1 MIFKLVISFVSA
13 IDSPFASLSKRKQLE
28 SDLPVQ
34 DLQDD
39 ICKFISWANKEGGD
53 LSEKNKKIL
62 ESLKMKYSNQLGKC
76 YGELCDP
83 ECSKPLNTSKN
94 CLSLAC
100 KDSKK
105 SAFEIP
111 EIVKEFKKE
120 PYQINEESVKKRP
133 KSDIVVATSTPDG
146 MSSDSIDPCNP
157 EASGCENETK
167 TNIDDAKIE
176 VISQNPVNNSAL
188 QPNQFFMY
196 QQSNQSIP
204 NENIIPVNRDVNF
217 FVMQPNTLEIP
228 KPPSIRRITVKQHF
242 TPVQNNVS
250 TPPVQIYPQLL
261 NPNICQSKPGG
272 CKPLEY
278 NVIRPPIQGYPGLV
292 NSIPCLPRS
301 NSTKPPRFIKASELI
316 KQKLIKNSTNKTKK
330 FVTSHIK
337 VPLPSSDRN
346 ARVVRA
352 KIIQPL
358 TVTQT
363 VVKQEPPVVI
373 TNTVMRTII
382 KQMPPI
388 QIIRTIA
395 TPVPVRI
402 PTAPVIQT
410 VFKNIPQIFT
420 TSIFIP
426 TVQKSTVLVTQYVPA
441 DVSFSKTFTFHPAGG
456 TKVQFRAKRPYR
468 KDSSCLISDIQN
480 RENLQ
485 RPECP
490 LQENIQTEND
500 KIVKSQV
507 AVKQSN
513 CSTSKILSTAS
524 INSISSVVTVTKTL
538 DIQSDYIDKLIDST
552 VNTSSHQK
560 TVTMTITPDES
571 SFVKYVTSTVI
582 LQQIRQQDT
591 STEPSVIDRTKDWR
605 KRNISTKSKLR
616 YSTDKEELDSSNEI
630 KQDYNIIPPKQTKFK
645 KKGKDNIFI
654 RHDQLKEPGITYYK
668 DKNKQLK
675 PEYSDDGEIQ
685 DSRQKSIKTKR
696 LTVFKEIGIGD
707 RTIKLDPQDLRN
719 EKNLQKIIASQLD
732 NHLKNTKIDNDSLP
746 ISVKGLNSYRR
757 SNSVSSSTIA
767 SDTFEN
773 EQDNYPEYST
783 VRRNS
788 QVKSLNPQSENLEEL
803 IAKFKEL
810 ADLYLKNTPSKSIFN
825 DISSVK
831 NSKFSVKSKLK
842 SPTYTKSS
850 SVNIA
855 SIKSI
860 EDVNEIKILIPE
872 LERNLKEE
880 SLKNRI
886 LMEKVLE
893 KLEIQEQKSQLEH
906 NTFTTTTDP
915 SQTAY
920 IQPLPIVTT
929 SSSQT
934 TFPEKYDI
942 EKSIAVYSK
951 QAVPV
956 KNINTIQ
963 NEVLSTLTSTTTV
976 TVINKNI
983 CLDKDRRAFCVSSS
997 SPIPKKTILI
1007 TRSLSPI
1014 SSDQSLKTSHSSP
1027 LEQLMDL
1034 ISNRQDKSYLFEFL
1048 RRNKQQEVNKKVVSE
1063 KDNTINNQDLRN
1075 KLIQELLVFI
1085 NKDSRN
1091 EEDILNILKL
1101 IKIVKEQSNSNKTLE
1116 SSNRAKQQAKSE
1128 EPIDSDSVEG
1138 GDSTDN
1144 FDTKKENLESSKHS
1158 IESISQSSKGIEGTS
1173 KDIKSAKKTIT
1184 HWNTITISKTSWDIP
1199 STTTQWVTTTITS
1212 SLPSSSTSKTLKAK
1226 KPKKVREVITI
1237 LSDENETLLGD
1248 RQAKSFSFNESQMKS
1263 IENTSSKNVVL
1274 SSIQTSH
1281 RSEQKD
1287 SNEIPDF
1294 IFSRNK
1300 PKQSSVIQETYL
1312 DAVLDSKSNYV
1323 STSTLNPFKALFSKS
1338 STVSMK
1344 VEPKKSTDVNSIHS
1358 KKSFKSIQIPSPIY
1372 SKKPQSLSAST
1383 VSIQSNSDSFEPIT
1397 SSNISMSS
1405 QVDRLGEFNETATQS
1420 NRVVMFTKTIE
1431 KTITHTK
1438 IHSIS
1443 ETPILTTTVE
1453 KPIIRTQEITT
1464 TKTVTEIKNENDLV
1478 SRTIEPTTVRKRLS
1492 STQSQSI
1499 DLSKVQV
1506 IGEARV
1512 PVKVS
1517 SDAFVILPDDL
1528 LNNNNVIFSNQ
1539 ERPPL
1544 SSFDSNKIIRL
1555 PKRTER
1561 DMGSSE
1567 NSENKTII
1575 IKHSIEKDNIKKKQ
1589 NSTDKNQ
1596 GPKIIELTD
1605 NVKTVEA
1612 REGAKVIEF
1621 EQQNDDS
1628 MQLV

>member
-62 ESLKMKYSNQLGKC
+62 ENLKMKYSNQLGRC

-120 PYQINEESVKKRP
+120 PYQINEESVKNKS

-167 TNIDDAKIE
+167 TNIDDAKVE
-176 VISQNPVNNSAL
+176 VISQNPVNNSAF

-196 QQSNQSIP
+196 QQSDQNIP

-217 FVMQPNTLEIP
+217 FVMQPNIPEIP

-278 NVIRPPIQGYPGLV
+278 NVIRPPIQGYPGLM
-292 NSIPCLPRS
+292 NSIPCLPKS
-301 NSTKPPRFIKASELI
+301 NSAKPPRLIKASELI
-316 KQKLIKNSTNKTKK
+316 RQKLTKNNTNKTKK

-456 TKVQFRAKRPYR
+456 TKIQFRATRLYR
-468 KDSSCLISDIQN
+468 KDINCLSSDILN

-500 KIVKSQV
+500 KVVKSQV
-507 AVKQSN
+507 AVKPSN
-513 CSTSKILSTAS
+513 CSTSKILSTTS
-524 INSISSVVTVTKTL
+524 FSSISSVVTVTKTL
-538 DIQSDYIDKLIDST
+538 DIQSDYLDKSIDST
-552 VNTSSHQK
+552 VNTSSQQK
-560 TVTMTITPDES
+560 TVTVAITPDES

-582 LQQIRQQDT
+582 LQQVRQQDT
-591 STEPSVIDRTKDWR
+591 FTESSGIDRSKDLR
-605 KRNISTKSKLR
+605 IRNISIKSKLR
-616 YSTDKEELDSSNEI
+616 HSTDKEDLDSSNET
-630 KQDYNIIPPKQTKFK
+630 KQDYNIIPSKYK
-645 KKGKDNIFI
+645 KKSKDNIFS

-668 DKNKQLK
+668 GRNKQLK
-675 PEYSDDGEIQ
+675 PEYSDDDEIQ
-685 DSRQKSIKTKR
+685 DSRQKSVKTKR

-719 EKNLQKIIASQLD
+719 EKKLQKIIASQLD
-732 NHLKNTKIDNDSLP
+732 NHLKNTKIDNESLP

-757 SNSVSSSTIA
+757 SNSVSISAIA

-773 EQDNYPEYST
+773 EQDSYPEDST
-783 VRRNS
+783 VRRKS

-810 ADLYLKNTPSKSIFN
+810 ADLYLKNTPSRSIFN

-860 EDVNEIKILIPE
+860 EDINEIKILIPE

-906 NTFTTTTDP
+906 TTFATTADP
-915 SQTAY
+915 SQTAH
-920 IQPLPIVTT
+920 IQPLLVVTT

-956 KNINTIQ
+956 KNMNTIQ
-963 NEVLSTLTSTTTV
+963 NEGLSTFTSTTTV

-983 CLDKDRRAFCVSSS
+983 CLDKDRRAFCVNSSF
-997 SPIPKKTILI
+997 PVPKKTILI
-1007 TRSLSPI
+1007 TRSLSPKAQ
-1014 SSDQSLKTSHSSP
+1014 DQSLKTSHSSP

-1048 RRNKQQEVNKKVVSE
+1048 RRNKQQEVDKKVVSE
-1063 KDNTINNQDLRN
+1063 KENTTNNQDLRN
-1075 KLIQELLVFI
+1075 KLIQELLAFI

-1091 EEDILNILKL
+1091 EEDILSILKL
-1101 IKIVKEQSNSNKTLE
+1101 IKIVKEQSNSNNTLE
-1116 SSNRAKQQAKSE
+1116 SSSRAKQQVKSK
-1128 EPIDSDSVEG
+1128 EPINSDSVED

-1144 FDTKKENLESSKHS
+1144 FDTKKENPESSKYS
-1158 IESISQSSKGIEGTS
+1158 IESISQGSEGIEVTS
-1173 KDIKSAKKTIT
+1173 KDLKSAKKTIT

-1212 SLPSSSTSKTLKAK
+1212 SSTSKTLKAK

-1237 LSDENETLLGD
+1237 LSDENETMLGD
-1248 RQAKSFSFNESQMKS
+1248 RQAKSYSVNESQMKS
-1263 IENTSSKNVVL
+1263 IENTSSKNIVL

-1294 IFSRNK
+1294 IFSKSK
-1300 PKQSSVIQETYL
+1300 PKQSSMTQETYL

-1344 VEPKKSTDVNSIHS
+1344 VEPKRSTNVNSIQ
-1358 KKSFKSIQIPSPIY
+1358 SFKSIQIPFSIH

-1397 SSNISMSS
+1397 SSNVSMSS

-1420 NRVVMFTKTIE
+1420 SRVVMFTKTIE

-1464 TKTVTEIKNENDLV
+1464 TKTVTEIKNENNLV
-1478 SRTIEPTTVRKRLS
+1478 SRTIEPITVRKRLS

-1506 IGEARV
+1506 VGEARV

-1528 LNNNNVIFSNQ
+1528 LNNSNVIFSNQ

-1544 SSFDSNKIIRL
+1544 SSFDNNKIVRL

-1567 NSENKTII
+1567 NNENKTII
-1575 IKHSIEKDNIKKKQ
+1575 IKHNIENDNIKKKQ
-1589 NSTDKNQ
+1589 NSTNKSQ

-1621 EQQNDDS
+1621 EQQNDDR